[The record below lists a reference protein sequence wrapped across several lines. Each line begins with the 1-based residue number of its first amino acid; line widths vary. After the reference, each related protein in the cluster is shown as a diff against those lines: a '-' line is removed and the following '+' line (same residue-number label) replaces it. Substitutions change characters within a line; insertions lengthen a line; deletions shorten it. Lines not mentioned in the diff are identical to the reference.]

1 LNNSDERLKHAAY
14 LCGKLGDQKAAEKL
28 GVKLETLTRYK
39 REAKSRGMLDE
50 QPASF
55 PKIFV
60 FDLENAPSKAVV
72 WRLWKQNINVDQI
85 TEEWFMLSWSGKWL
99 FDTEIFSDVLTPEE
113 AKDGNDKRIM
123 GSLWEFIDYADIL
136 IGHNIDGF
144 DVLKMNTRF
153 VINGY
158 KPPSPYQTVDTL
170 THARKNFSFTSNKL
184 DYLCKQFGVPG
195 KADNGGLE
203 RWIGC
208 IEGDPECLLD
218 MEKYNRQDIVATEEL
233 YLAMR
238 TWIKT
243 HPNLA
248 LYMNADQ
255 TLCYKCGSMDIEW
268 TDKFYYTSVNKYSV
282 YRCKHCGSL
291 GRARETAISK
301 AKKKH
306 ITSPVAR

>member
-1 LNNSDERLKHAAY
+1 MNNSDERLRHVVD
-14 LCGKLGDQKAAEKL
+14 LCGRVGDDKAAETL
-28 GVKLETLTRYK
+28 GVKHDTLRRYK
-39 REAKSRGMLDE
+39 AEAVGRGICSDR
-50 QPASF
+50 PTGF

-85 TEEWFMLSWSGKWL
+85 TEEWYMLSWSGKWL

-113 AKDGNDKRIM
+113 AKKGDDKRIM
-123 GSLWEFIDYADIL
+123 GSLWEFIDHADIL
-136 IGHNIDGF
+136 VGHNIDGF

-158 KPPSPYQTVDTL
+158 IPPSPYQTIDTL
-170 THARKNFSFTSNKL
+170 TAARKNFSFTSNKL
-184 DYLCKQFGVPG
+184 DYLCKQFGVEG

-208 IEGDPECLLD
+208 LDGDEKCLTD
-218 MEKYNRQDIVATEEL
+218 MEAYNKQDIIATEEL

-248 LYMNADQ
+248 LYMDSEE
-255 TLCYKCGSMDIEW
+255 TLCYKCGSPNIEW
-268 TDKFYYTSVNKYSV
+268 TDRFYYTGVNKYSV
-282 YRCKHCGSL
+282 YRCKSCNSQ
-291 GRARETAISK
+291 GRARQSAIGK
-301 AKKKH
+301 RKKLGV
-306 ITSPVAR
+306 TSPIAR